1 MDFYDSVI
9 ECADQMSGVSS
20 QSALCRL
27 VICESGIPCMILCL
41 PKAFENILIVSNIHD
56 FIVKTKHFLMWEI
69 QIYTHYL
76 HVKITI

>member
-27 VICESGIPCMILCL
+27 VICESGIPCMILSL
-41 PKAFENILIVSNIHD
+41 PKAFKKILIVSNIQD
-56 FIVKTKHFLMWEI
+56 FIAKTKHFLKWDI
-69 QIYTHYL
+69 QICTH
-76 HVKITI
+76 